1 MVTYL
6 RLTGGL
12 ECPLPSSASL
22 SPRAGLWP
30 PSSQPGPQRPANP
43 SPMPAA
49 FTASSGELEADL
61 PQGSKQE
68 SPRSPVTS
76 LSGKSSS
83 RGCPRCPPPPR
94 PACSEVLN
102 VSLLFQLGLPGPPG
116 PPGPQ
121 GPPGPITPPEVLLK
135 EFQLLLKGR
144 GWVPHRYTP
153 HWGGVGIHTP
163 RGRAGRR
170 YTPHWGECGGGIHP
184 TGEGGVGI
192 HTPLGRTGA
201 GEPRSAGPWSC
212 RPVSGRPW
220 LWCWP
225 GAGLC
230 VGQGRVELGEEWVR
244 RQLHREGWTWPL
256 YSVGAWGPASMP
268 HLGGL

>member
-1 MVTYL
+1 MAPSGPPTPAL
-6 RLTGGL
+6 CLLLSLPLQGNWRLTSLRGQSRSLPAPLLPAFLARAHRGG
-12 ECPLPSSASL
+12 AHG
-22 SPRAGLWP
+22 A
-30 PSSQPGPQRPANP
+30 
-43 SPMPAA
+43 
-49 FTASSGELEADL
+49 
-61 PQGSKQE
+61 
-68 SPRSPVTS
+68 
-76 LSGKSSS
+76 
-83 RGCPRCPPPPR
+83 PPPPR
-94 PACSEVLN
+94 PACSEVLT

-163 RGRAGRR
+163 WGRAGRR
-170 YTPHWGECGGGIHP
+170 YTPHWGERGGGIHP

-192 HTPLGRTGA
+192 HTPLGRMGA

-220 LWCWP
+220 LWGWP
-225 GAGLC
+225 GSGLC
-230 VGQGRVELGEEWVR
+230 VGRGRVEVGEEWVR
-244 RQLHREGWTWPL
+244 RQLHRGGWTWPL
-256 YSVGAWGPASMP
+256 CSVGAWGPASMP